1 MKNKTATPDNPFSYN
16 VKVGHISL
24 NPVEVRLEADEA
36 ERLGLATLWNVVS
49 VGELKA
55 ELKISR
61 WKRDGVRVRG
71 TVKATIVQEC
81 VISLDPVDTVI
92 DEEFDQLFVPEG
104 SKLARI
110 PIQPSGEMVLDP
122 EGQDLPETFV
132 GDVIDAGSIVT
143 EFAAMGIDPY
153 PRKPGLDFEDHIED
167 TADNDVKPSAF
178 AALKD
183 WKKE

>member
-1 MKNKTATPDNPFSYN
+1 MKKTPTADKPFSFD

-36 ERLGLATLWNVVS
+36 ERKGLAALWDVLAVE
-49 VGELKA
+49 ELKA
-55 ELKISR
+55 DLKINR

-71 TVKATIVQEC
+71 TVKAKVVQEC
-81 VISLDPVDTVI
+81 VVSLDPVDTTI
-92 DEEFDQLFVPEG
+92 DEEFEQLYVPEG
-104 SKLARI
+104 SKLARV
-110 PIQPSGEMVLDP
+110 PVQPSGEMVMDP

-132 GDVIDAGSIVT
+132 GDVIDVGVIVA
-143 EFAAMGIDPY
+143 EFAALGIDPY
-153 PRKPGLDFEDHIED
+153 PRKPGLDFQDHIED
-167 TADNDVKPSAF
+167 TGENDVKPSSF

>member
-1 MKNKTATPDNPFSYN
+1 MKNITTADRPFSYN

-36 ERLGLATLWNVVS
+36 ERKGLATLWDVVS
-49 VGELKA
+49 VEELKA
-55 ELKISR
+55 DLKINR

-71 TVKATIVQEC
+71 TVTAKIVQEC
-81 VISLDPVDTVI
+81 VVSLDPVETEI
-92 DEEFDQLFVPEG
+92 NEEFEQLFVPEG
-104 SKLARI
+104 SKLARV
-110 PIQPSGEMVLDP
+110 PIQPSGEMVMDP

-132 GDVIDAGSIVT
+132 GDTIDAGVVVA

-167 TADNDVKPSAF
+167 TGENDVKPSSF

>member
-1 MKNKTATPDNPFSYN
+1 MKNVTTADRPFSYN

-24 NPVEVRLEADEA
+24 NPVEVRLEANEA
-36 ERLGLATLWNVVS
+36 ERKGLAELWDVVS
-49 VGELKA
+49 VEELKA
-55 ELKISR
+55 ELKINR

-71 TVKATIVQEC
+71 TVKARIVQEC
-81 VISLDPVDTVI
+81 VVSLDPVETEI
-92 DEEFDQLFVPEG
+92 NEEFEQLFVPEG
-104 SKLARI
+104 SKLARV
-110 PIQPSGEMVLDP
+110 PIQPSGEMVMDP

-132 GDVIDAGSIVT
+132 GDTIDAGVVVA

-167 TADNDVKPSAF
+167 TGENDVKPSSF

>member
-1 MKNKTATPDNPFSYN
+1 MKNKTTTADNPFSYH

-24 NPVEVRLEADEA
+24 NPVEVRLEADES
-36 ERLGLATLWNVVS
+36 ELEGLAKLWKVLTVE
-49 VGELKA
+49 GLKA

-71 TVKATIVQEC
+71 TVKAKIVQEC
-81 VISLDPVDTVI
+81 VVSLDPVESEI
-92 DEEFDQLFVPEG
+92 DEEFDQLFVPDG
-104 SKLARI
+104 SKLALI
-110 PIQPSGEMVLDP
+110 PVQPSGEMVLDP
-122 EGQDLPETFV
+122 NGDDLPETFV
-132 GDVIDAGSIVT
+132 GDTIDAGSVVT

-167 TADNDVKPSAF
+167 TAANDVKPSAF

>member
-1 MKNKTATPDNPFSYN
+1 MKNKTATAENPFSYN

-24 NPVEVRLEADEA
+24 NPIEVRLEADEA
-36 ERLGLATLWNVVS
+36 ERLGLAALWNVVS
-49 VGELKA
+49 VDDLKA

-71 TVKATIVQEC
+71 TVKARIVQEC
-81 VISLDPVDTVI
+81 VVSLDPVASEI

-104 SKLARI
+104 SKLARV
-110 PIQPSGEMVLDP
+110 PVQPSGELVLNPD
-122 EGQDLPETFV
+122 GDDLPETFV

-143 EFAAMGIDPY
+143 EFAAMGIEPY

-178 AALKD
+178 AALKN

>member
-1 MKNKTATPDNPFSYN
+1 MKNVTTADRPFSYK

-36 ERLGLATLWNVVS
+36 ERKGLAALWDVVS
-49 VGELKA
+49 VEELKA
-55 ELKISR
+55 ELKINR

-71 TVKATIVQEC
+71 TVKARIVQEC
-81 VISLDPVDTVI
+81 VVSLDPVETEI
-92 DEEFDQLFVPEG
+92 NEEFEQLFVPEG
-104 SKLARI
+104 SKLARV
-110 PIQPSGEMVLDP
+110 PIQPSGEMVMDP

-132 GDVIDAGSIVT
+132 GDTIDAGVVVA

-167 TADNDVKPSAF
+167 TGENDVKPSSF